1 MRYLSPE
8 WFDAAGHALAADTAL
23 TEALAGISLTIEQVV
38 DASPD
43 GTAGSWHL
51 AIDDGRVTL
60 VEGPASTPDL
70 RFTTSYETA
79 TQIASGA
86 LPAQRAFVEG
96 RLRVGGD
103 LALLITHQRAVSAVD
118 DALASV
124 RARTTYQ

>member
-1 MRYLSPE
+1 VRYLSPE

-38 DASPD
+38 DAPPD

-70 RFTTSYETA
+70 RFTASYETA

-86 LPAQRAFVEG
+86 LAAQRAFVEG

>member
-1 MRYLSPE
+1 VRYLSPE
-8 WFDAAGHALAADTAL
+8 WFDAAGDALAADGAL
-23 TEALAGISLTIEQVV
+23 TDALTGISLTIEQVV
-38 DASPD
+38 GGSPA

-51 AIDDGRVTL
+51 AIDHGRVTL
-60 VEGPASTPDL
+60 VAGPASTPDL

-86 LPAQRAFVEG
+86 LAAQRAFVEG

-103 LALLITHQRAVSAVD
+103 LALLITHQRAVAAVD

-124 RARTTYQ
+124 RARTTYR